1 MATNHVLIVEDD
13 PTASAVMA
21 DVLQSAG
28 YEVTET
34 ASGFG
39 VNALVRR
46 LSPAAVLLD
55 LGLPYRPGTAV
66 LADLKTDPHTAQVPV
81 VVLSGLTEA
90 LTDERRAMAAAVLP
104 KPIDLHVLLET
115 VETALDA

>member
-1 MATNHVLIVEDD
+1 MANHVLIVEDD
-13 PTASAVMA
+13 TTASAVMA
-21 DVLQSAG
+21 DVLQAAG

-39 VNALVRR
+39 VTALVRR

-55 LGLPYRPGTAV
+55 LGLPYRPGTSV
-66 LADLKTDPHTAQVPV
+66 LADLKTDPRTADVPV

-90 LTDERRAMAAAVLP
+90 LSDERRAMAAAVLP
-104 KPIDLHVLLET
+104 KPIDMYELLET
-115 VETALDA
+115 VESALAA